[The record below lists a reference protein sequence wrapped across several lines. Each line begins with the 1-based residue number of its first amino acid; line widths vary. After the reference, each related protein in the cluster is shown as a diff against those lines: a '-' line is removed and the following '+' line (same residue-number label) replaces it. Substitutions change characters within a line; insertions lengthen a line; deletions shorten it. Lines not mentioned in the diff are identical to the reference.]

1 VTATATA
8 SPRTSVPPG
17 TPGTARPIDQRF
29 MPKVG
34 GIDLEQSLNY
44 IAVAD
49 AGEKFCYDYYTGSR
63 LFYKPGSRPV
73 LERLAKE
80 ITAGAT
86 DARQASKRLAAWVA
100 KEVAWAGFHWKDKGE
115 RLTTD
120 LGLSEEELI
129 AQGYGWCNEQVRV
142 MCGLT
147 QTLGITSRI
156 VFACNKEGNA
166 GHCVTEVLLPGA
178 EGWMMI
184 DQSFGYAFEM
194 NGEPVRAV
202 DVWGDP
208 IKRAYFSPI
217 YKKLCADLRETLGGK
232 PVDKDFSMSIMPNP
246 LDGFEVIG
254 FHNHF
259 IR

>member
-1 VTATATA
+1 MPGPTRRK
-8 SPRTSVPPG
+8 PVPVE
-17 TPGTARPIDQRF
+17 TTVVRPIDQRF

-49 AGEKFCYDYYTGSR
+49 AGEEFCYQHYTGSR
-63 LFYKPGSRPV
+63 LLYKQGSRPV
-73 LERLAKE
+73 LERLARE
-80 ITAGAT
+80 ITAGAADT
-86 DARQASKRLAAWVA
+86 RQASKRLAAWVA

-120 LGLSEEELI
+120 MGLSEEELI

-147 QTLGITSRI
+147 QAIGIPSRI
-156 VFACNKEGNA
+156 VFACNKEMNC
-166 GHCVTEVLLPGA
+166 GHCVTEVLLPG
-178 EGWMMI
+178 GWMMI

-202 DVWGDP
+202 DVHGDP

-217 YKKLCADLRETLGGK
+217 YKKMCQDLREVLGSK
-232 PVDKDFSMSIMPNP
+232 PVDKDFSMSILPNP

-254 FHNHF
+254 FHNHY
-259 IR
+259 IH